1 MEEEALLALMSLGYK
16 RQNVERALNRARNNG
31 QFASVEDLIKTALQL
46 I

>member
-16 RQNVERALNRARNNG
+16 RQIVERALNRARNNG
-31 QFASVEDLIKTALQL
+31 DFELVEDLIKVALQK